1 MLNKILSVF
10 ILGAFLGLCS
20 IEAQTAPAVS
30 AAPAK
35 VKGKIVAARIE
46 GHVDAINKAD
56 GQTRVLHDGDMLS
69 QGMRVVTA
77 EGASAILVFSNGAT
91 VDVAGDSSLDIDE
104 FMQDPFGDEKI
115 SDMTSENGTSTVKLN
130 LAKGELVG
138 KVVHLNVDK
147 GSEFTV
153 QTPVGAAGIR
163 GTTFRIIFRP
173 GPDGKAF
180 FSVVTAEGRVVFT
193 GVTSTPVAIPAGQKV
208 VVTFDVTSGVA
219 TTPVVVTPVTTT
231 EAAQVTTAATA
242 IATATANTTIPGSG
256 GGGGG
261 NGGGGTTD
269 TTPSNPPQTAPATT
283 SQTGSSG

>member
-1 MLNKILSVF
+1 MLNKILSVI
-10 ILGAFLGLCS
+10 ILGAFVGLGSLD
-20 IEAQTAPAVS
+20 AQPAP

-35 VKGKIVAARIE
+35 VKGKIIAARVE
-46 GHVDAINKAD
+46 GHVDAIMKAD
-56 GQTRVLHDGDMLS
+56 GQSRVLHDGDAVS
-69 QGMRVVTA
+69 DGTRIVTA
-77 EGASAILVFSNGAT
+77 PGATVILVFSNGAT
-91 VDVAGDSSLDIDE
+91 VDVAQESSLDIDQFE
-104 FMQDPFGDEKI
+104 QDPFASDEKV
-115 SDMTSENGTSTVKLN
+115 SDMKTEQGTSTTRLN

-180 FSVVTAEGRVVFT
+180 FSVVTADGRVVFT
-193 GVTSTPVAIPAGQKV
+193 GITATPVSIPAGTKV
-208 VVTFDVTSGVA
+208 VVTFDVSSGVA
-219 TTPVVVTPVTTT
+219 TVPVVVVGNTTT
-231 EAAQVTTAATA
+231 DSAQIAAAAQN
-242 IATATANTTIPGSG
+242 IATAVANTPPFTGSG

-261 NGGGGTTD
+261 GGNGTGNQ
-269 TTPSNPPQTAPATT
+269 PAPPLVPQTQTT